1 LIKTFPTPDLR
12 NAGSRCDHI
21 IRNGRPR
28 SKSKFIVS
36 SARSAK
42 KSETKYLLI

>member
-1 LIKTFPTPDLR
+1 M
-12 NAGSRCDHI
+12 

-36 SARSAK
+36 SARSAEK
-42 KSETKYLLI
+42 KKKK